1 MTTAD
6 VVVIIGLLGSIT
18 GSGIVIS
25 YLLSKIYH
33 RLCAIDR
40 DIMAAM
46 PDEALN
52 RALRAEARRE
62 PIPGPD
68 DPDGPAYRSHP

>member
-1 MTTAD
+1 
-6 VVVIIGLLGSIT
+6 VIIFLLGSIT
-18 GSGIVIS
+18 GSSLVIG

-46 PDEALN
+46 PAEALH
-52 RALRAEARRE
+52 RVLLAVQAEAEGWE
-62 PIPGPD
+62 PAPGPD